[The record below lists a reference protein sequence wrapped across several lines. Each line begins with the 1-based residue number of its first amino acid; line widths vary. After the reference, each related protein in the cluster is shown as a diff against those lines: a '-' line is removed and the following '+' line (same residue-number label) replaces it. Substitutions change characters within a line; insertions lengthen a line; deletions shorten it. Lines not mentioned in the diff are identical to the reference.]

1 MEKNIDY
8 YIKQMQNYKKLSKF
22 NDSSDTTVITTLSD
36 NNDKYAKGILKIS
49 VTHSKGTF
57 PVPYA
62 SYFVYDNNGLTVSD
76 GQTDQSGISPEIALP
91 SVPTNITQTPGTD
104 FTKSAT
110 FYNVLVTAKNYV
122 DLKINNIPIF
132 ENIKTIQN
140 FDLTFLGA
148 SESKEA
154 QVINLP
160 IQNTL

>member
-22 NDSSDTTVITTLSD
+22 NDSLEEKVVPALNN
-36 NNDKYAKGILKIS
+36 NNDKYAQGILKIS

-57 PVPYA
+57 PVPNA
-62 SYFVYDNNGLTVSD
+62 SYFVYDNGGLTVAD
-76 GQTDQSGISPEIALP
+76 GQTDESGISPEITLP
-91 SVPTNITQTPGTD
+91 SLPTNITQTPGTD
-104 FTKSAT
+104 FAKSAV
-110 FYNVLVTAKNYV
+110 FYNALVTAENFI

-148 SESKEA
+148 LENQET
-154 QVINLP
+154 QIINLP
-160 IQNTL
+160 NQNTL